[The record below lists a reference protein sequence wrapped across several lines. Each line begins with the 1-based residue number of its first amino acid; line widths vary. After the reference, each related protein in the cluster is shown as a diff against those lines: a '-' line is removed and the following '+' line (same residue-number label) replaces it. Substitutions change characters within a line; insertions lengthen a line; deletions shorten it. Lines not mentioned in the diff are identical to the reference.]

1 VGEQTGCEV
10 TPLFADKQIR
20 AAVFALGRERQV
32 IEMESVFLEMPT
44 RVTPPFEMGTLGA
57 LDATTSGETSVIA
70 RSDESLIRQLIQA
83 LDRQLL
89 VILNCRSASEC
100 EKARREIWQNYA
112 RSRRALSDMINVVVP
127 IGIID
132 LFRASTSERIA
143 SDLERARNVLFS
155 EEIAD
160 QMEFTMWIS
169 DRMQFIGHQ
178 ISIAGDPKDRDADIK
193 LNADF
198 HLYTMWGQFH
208 YDCVL
213 ASMKFQLPIPSAIQD
228 PIRDGLRA
236 WVNASAIMEEALA
249 LRMPDQEQSSEVQ
262 LPWDEED
269 QELLDS
275 SMKDLDAESAS
286 DL

>member
-1 VGEQTGCEV
+1 
-10 TPLFADKQIR
+10 
-20 AAVFALGRERQV
+20 V
-32 IEMESVFLEMPT
+32 IDMESVLLEMPT

-70 RSDESLIRQLIQA
+70 RSDESLIRQLIEA

-100 EKARREIWQNYA
+100 EKARREVWQNYA
-112 RSRRALSDMINVVVP
+112 RSRRALSDMISVVVP
-127 IGIID
+127 PGIID
-132 LFRASTSERIA
+132 LFRASTSARIA
-143 SDLERARNVLFS
+143 SDLGRARNVLFS
-155 EEIAD
+155 EEIGD
-160 QMEFTMWIS
+160 QVEFTTWIS
-169 DRMQFIGHQ
+169 DRMQFISHQ
-178 ISIAGDPKDRDADIK
+178 ISIADDPKDRDADIK
-193 LNADF
+193 LNEDF

-213 ASMKFQLPIPSAIQD
+213 ASMKFKLPIPSPIQ
-228 PIRDGLRA
+228 PSIRDGLRA

-275 SMKDLDAESAS
+275 SMRDLDADSAS
-286 DL
+286 AL